1 MNSELN
7 FVNYVY
13 FTLYRF
19 LHKCL
24 NKPCHVLVKLSNR
37 VTFWNLPYIRY
48 IEPVSISPRHHRSRY
63 KNATPKRI
71 CTKLMESDGYF
82 EVKFLS
88 AKNIFRLFNMK
99 RVRLIFTFHRQVWR
113 QKGKMII
120 VCDQAE
126 SCKSIAVERNT
137 NTKLTVCEF
146 ILLDRQIGINK
157 CGRWPDVKERT
168 TMACPKL

>member
-1 MNSELN
+1 
-7 FVNYVY
+7 
-13 FTLYRF
+13 
-19 LHKCL
+19 
-24 NKPCHVLVKLSNR
+24 
-37 VTFWNLPYIRY
+37 
-48 IEPVSISPRHHRSRY
+48 
-63 KNATPKRI
+63 
-71 CTKLMESDGYF
+71 MESDGYF

-88 AKNIFRLFNMK
+88 AKDIFRLFNMK

-146 ILLDRQIGINK
+146 ILLDRQIGTNK
-157 CGRWPDVKERT
+157 LWKVTGCEGAYSYGMSKALT
-168 TMACPKL
+168 QIKK